1 MIHVGQNIARIRGVN
16 RFTQKQM
23 ADKLNLTQPEY
34 SRIEQKE
41 QIDDG
46 LLERIASV
54 LEVTPDTIKNL
65 SDDGKV
71 NILSSSLHDSPGS
84 FSHYPVFNFNPLDK
98 VIELYERIIKEK
110 DELLRQKD
118 EIIEQKGEVIE
129 MYKKQP
135 KAS

>member
-1 MIHVGQNIARIRGVN
+1 MVHLGQNIARLRGMH

-23 ADKLNLTQPEY
+23 ADKLKLTQPEY
-34 SRIEQKE
+34 SKIEQKE
-41 QIDDG
+41 QIDED

-54 LEVTPDTIKNL
+54 LEVEPDTIKNFG
-65 SDDGKV
+65 DDGKV

-98 VIELYERIIKEK
+98 VIELYERLIKENEK
-110 DELLRQKD
+110 SLNEKD
-118 EIIEQKGEVIE
+118 EIIKLLREQ
-129 MYKKQP
+129 Q